1 MTSNPQ
7 SEIRQDADLGSGTL
21 STKDIVFF
29 VLAGVAPMGVVV
41 GILSLS
47 IALGNGPGV
56 PGTYLIAGAVLA
68 LFAIGY
74 VRMSQRVTS
83 TGGFYT
89 FAKEGLGTA
98 ASGATAYLAVIA
110 YNAAAIGIF
119 GSLAFFSGTVMSSVF
134 GINLAWGWWALLWG
148 AVVAILA
155 YFEISASYC
164 QDLWMGE
171 FQAASSESELGSGST
186 SLPFSKVAP
195 SRTSFTRCGAL
206 TARHFDWAASINL

>member
-89 FAKEGLGTA
+89 FAKEGL
-98 ASGATAYLAVIA
+98 
-110 YNAAAIGIF
+110 
-119 GSLAFFSGTVMSSVF
+119 
-134 GINLAWGWWALLWG
+134 
-148 AVVAILA
+148 
-155 YFEISASYC
+155 
-164 QDLWMGE
+164 
-171 FQAASSESELGSGST
+171 
-186 SLPFSKVAP
+186 
-195 SRTSFTRCGAL
+195 
-206 TARHFDWAASINL
+206 ASIFHPVPIPA